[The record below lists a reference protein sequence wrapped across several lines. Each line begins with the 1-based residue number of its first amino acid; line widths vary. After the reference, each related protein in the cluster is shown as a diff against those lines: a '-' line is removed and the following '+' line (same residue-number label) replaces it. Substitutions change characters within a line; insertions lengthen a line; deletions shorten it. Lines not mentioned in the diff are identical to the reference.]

1 MDDDE
6 MDDRLVALRARVQ
19 AKLEA
24 SESAKVTRQ
33 QVAEDELV
41 VEAHEL
47 DQAVEEATVRFHAR
61 VDELDR
67 SDKSRLLT
75 LAASLILIG
84 SILGMASGALILNGN
99 PDDLL
104 SSALFERSERVDVSG
119 IALEGEG
126 DGSGVANVTIQLL
139 NIDTDEVIAEM
150 ATDKEGRFRFQ
161 DILSTAM
168 TLHVE
173 AEGYTTVERDFI
185 PEEAGVKPITMT
197 PGEGLRIEKGITS
210 DDGWALESA
219 VGLSTAIGIFTVLT
233 AFVGFQAAVEV
244 RRGKHYRRTQFLAGI
259 ALFSRGLILF
269 GPLMILSGMILLSIS
284 KEQFDDFGGD

>member
-24 SESAKVTRQ
+24 SETAKVTRQ